1 MPQEKGGLM
10 PDDTDYLRRT
20 IRLAREAQQAGN
32 LPIGALIV
40 LDGQVVA
47 EGKNAIWVPRL
58 DPGRHAEI
66 VALAAVSPE
75 LWPRG
80 REMTL
85 YTSLEPCLMCLS
97 TILLHRIGR
106 VVYGS
111 GDSRGG
117 ASGVFG
123 HMPPAFERLAQPMEW
138 VGPAL
143 PQECD
148 PLRDEVFALLDERG
162 LRMWGPD
169 HNPQSP

>member
-1 MPQEKGGLM
+1 MLS
-10 PDDTDYLRRT
+10 DVDYLHHT

-32 LPIGALIV
+32 LPIGAVIV
-40 LDGQVVA
+40 LDGHVVA

-58 DPGRHAEI
+58 NPGRHAEI
-66 VALAAVSPE
+66 DALAAVSPE

-111 GDSRGG
+111 SDSRGG
-117 ASGVFG
+117 ASGMFG
-123 HMPPAFERLAQPMEW
+123 KMPRAFERLAQPMEW

-148 PLRDEVFALLDERG
+148 ALRDKVFALLDERG
-162 LRMWGPD
+162 LRMWESEK
-169 HNPQSP
+169 NPQGDS